1 MLRRRAFALAAEHA
15 ARCERAA
22 AARALLIAR
31 SRAANSATTTA
42 TTTRALYRAPFATL
56 AAPAPPPSRARGFAC
71 SARASLAPAGRDPAS
86 RASARAA
93 AAASSESAK
102 SARADVATTRGGTY
116 DEITDKWIPEKP
128 VTAVE
133 SVSYGAVALVGV
145 GVAVGALW
153 YGIGELLFAPPAQ
166 AAFDEALLLL
176 ERDPRIA
183 VRVGTPMTSYGNEGR
198 SRRGRQQ
205 LAHATE
211 VDGHGN
217 EWIIAQG
224 AVRGPQGRGAV
235 HLKAR
240 KDKESG
246 EWVFAYVAVDVR
258 LSGNRAERVM
268 VVEQRQRPGIMR
280 AVE

>member
-1 MLRRRAFALAAEHA
+1 M
-15 ARCERAA
+15 
-22 AARALLIAR
+22 
-31 SRAANSATTTA
+31 
-42 TTTRALYRAPFATL
+42 
-56 AAPAPPPSRARGFAC
+56 
-71 SARASLAPAGRDPAS
+71 
-86 RASARAA
+86 
-93 AAASSESAK
+93 
-102 SARADVATTRGGTY
+102 
-116 DEITDKWIPEKP
+116 
-128 VTAVE
+128 TAVE

-268 VVEQRQRPGIMR
+268 VVEQRQGPGIMR